1 MKVDSLKEIS
11 IEDYLSKRGF
21 HIENRGRLKYCLS
34 PFSEER
40 TPSFCIYPTNT
51 FYDWANGIGGD
62 IIKLVMEME
71 GLSFKEATSH
81 LSVGNFSILDIKSIR
96 EEPPKKKFILEN
108 YTTDDPYEM
117 ELISRY
123 AYGRGIVRNF
133 AHSAFY
139 IYHNGDFIR
148 RPAMGFVHV
157 DENLNVCGVKMR
169 DLKPF
174 NGRRFSAR
182 GLQKY
187 YIISN
192 CVETNS
198 LYIVESESSANSLLD
213 FMSIIGFKST
223 IVSFG
228 SWNNIPRELPE
239 KLEKA
244 NRRSIIIDYDGDED
258 LYNEKMERFGH
269 FNAREVKLRLPKGED
284 VNSLYTKGALY
295 MYKNLIL

>member
-1 MKVDSLKEIS
+1 MEIERAKDVS

-21 HIENRGRLKYCLS
+21 HIEPRGRLKYCLS

-62 IIKLVMEME
+62 IIKLVSEME
-71 GLSFKEATSH
+71 GLGFSDSLKH
-81 LSVGNFSILDIKSIR
+81 LGQSEYSIINRDLVK
-96 EEPPKKKFILEN
+96 EEPQKKKFVLEN
-108 YTTDDPYEM
+108 YVNDVES
-117 ELISRY
+117 EIIEISKY
-123 AYGRGIVRNF
+123 AAGRGIVRNF
-133 AHSAFY
+133 TPSAFY
-139 IYHNGDFIR
+139 LYSEGDFIR

-157 DENLNVCGVKMR
+157 DENMDVCGIKMR

-182 GLQKY
+182 GIQKY

-192 CVETNS
+192 SNEANN

-213 FMSIIGFKST
+213 FLTIVGFGAT
-223 IVSFG
+223 VVSFG

-239 KLEKA
+239 KIEGFD
-244 NRRSIIIDYDGDED
+244 RRSIIIDYDGDED
-258 LYNEKMERFGH
+258 LYNEKMEKFGH
-269 FNAREVKLRLPKGED
+269 FNAREIKLKLPKGED

-295 MYKNLIL
+295 KYKNLIL